1 MAQKKSSVVKK
12 IDFINLSR
20 AKAKKNAV
28 LAEVINESD
37 AKKNVALPISS
48 TSIVL
53 IDKIPLKEKKS
64 SFRLPNFLN
73 RTTVTRNQTYPMN
86 QPTQSPSDSFFSQY
100 QPASTTAK
108 KGTFNTYF
116 QQQLQNNDSKSV
128 KTLILLGISLCSFLA
143 LVIQSGDI
151 LNVNMLLLLTTVVI
165 FLATTTLSGLLVQSK
180 AIPIWVAFT
189 AFVLAALVHFLVIGS
204 LNPVSGIVLA
214 VAAVIIYQSFRET
227 NKNLVASRIIYINGI
242 TKSSLSLLE
251 LMVILVIGA
260 GLFSTI
266 LHVGSPQFVSQSLFN
281 QSTVRSALV
290 DDSGGVVQKALE
302 AGGIVTLPKFES
314 EFGAVESNKGK
325 KPTIR
330 ELMIWTDYDAS
341 SKNILTDDESKKIDS
356 AVKFKSKDEQVA
368 QRTEAINIKLSSS
381 FANRYEST
389 KLTLESPVTTENY
402 ATFMR
407 KKAFNTVSEF
417 EQGQA
422 STPANISFLKIIP
435 KSLLIASLFS
445 LLLIGLL
452 FVVRTLIK
460 FITNLIEFFTGLTL
474 RVILW
479 ELFKVMGVVKVGV
492 AQVEAEVIVL

>member
-1 MAQKKSSVVKK
+1 MAQKKSSAVKK

-20 AKAKKNAV
+20 AAVKNSSAQIDTNFNNEKKLTATV
-28 LAEVINESD
+28 L
-37 AKKNVALPISS
+37 S
-48 TSIVL
+48 TSMVL

-64 SFRLPNFLN
+64 AFRLPNFLN
-73 RTTVTRNQTYPMN
+73 RSTIARNPSFPMN

-100 QPASTTAK
+100 QSTATTTK

-116 QQQLQNNDSKSV
+116 QQQVQNSDSKSV
-128 KTLILLGISLCSFLA
+128 KILVLLGVSLCSFLA

-151 LNVNMLLLLTTVVI
+151 LNVNLPLILTTIVV
-165 FLATTTLSGLLVQSK
+165 FLATTTLGGLLAQSK
-180 AIPIWVAFT
+180 TLPIWVALT
-189 AFVLAALVHFLVIGS
+189 AYILAALVHFLVIGS

-214 VAAVIIYQSFRET
+214 VIALIIYQSFRET

-266 LHVGSPQFVSQSLFN
+266 LHIGSPQFVSQSLFD
-281 QSTVRSALV
+281 QPTVRSALV
-290 DDSGGVVQKALE
+290 NESGGVLQKALE

-314 EFGAVESNKGK
+314 EYAAIETNKGK

-330 ELMIWTDYDAS
+330 ELMIWTDYDSIA
-341 SKNILTDDESKKIDS
+341 KNILADQDIKKNKIIT
-356 AVKFKSKDEQVA
+356 FGKSNDEQLVL
-368 QRTEAINIKLSSS
+368 QNQTINNKLASV
-381 FANRYEST
+381 FAERYEST

-402 ATFMR
+402 TTFMQ
-407 KKAFNTVSEF
+407 KKAYNTVSEF

-422 STPANISFLKIIP
+422 STPTNVSFLKVIP

-445 LLLIGLL
+445 LLLIGFL

-479 ELFKVMGVVKVGV
+479 ELLKVTGVVKVEV